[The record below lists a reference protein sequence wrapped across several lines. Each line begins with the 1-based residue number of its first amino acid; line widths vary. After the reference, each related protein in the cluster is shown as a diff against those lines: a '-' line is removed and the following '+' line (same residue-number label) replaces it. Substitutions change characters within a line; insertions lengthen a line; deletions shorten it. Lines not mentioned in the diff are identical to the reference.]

1 LKLLLDACVWGG
13 AKKFLEDDGH
23 DVVWAGDWVE
33 DPGDREI
40 LNRAHAE
47 GRILV
52 TLDKDFGEIAILEG
66 VRHSGIV
73 RLVDIS
79 AKKQGPVCAEVLSR
93 YASELA
99 PGSIVTVEPGRI
111 RIRPPDEEYH

>member
-1 LKLLLDACVWGG
+1 MKLLLDACVWGG
-13 AKKFLEDDGH
+13 AKKYFENQGH
-23 DVVWAGDWVE
+23 DIVWAGDWAE

-40 LNRAHAE
+40 LQRAHSD

-66 VRHSGIV
+66 LPHSGIL

-79 AKKQGPVCAEVLSR
+79 ARKQGPTCAEVISR
-93 YASELA
+93 YQAELV
-99 PGSIVTVEPGRI
+99 PGSMVTVEPGRV
-111 RIRPPDEEYH
+111 RVRPPDQD

>member
-13 AKKFLEDDGH
+13 AKKFLGNEGH

-73 RLVDIS
+73 RLVDVS
-79 AKKQGPVCAEVLSR
+79 AKKQGPVCAEVLSH
-93 YASELA
+93 YAAELV

>member
-1 LKLLLDACVWGG
+1 VKILLDACVWGG
-13 AKKFLEDDGH
+13 AKKFLDTLGH
-23 DVVWAGDWVE
+23 DAMWAGEWLE

-47 GRILV
+47 RRILV
-52 TLDKDFGEIAILEG
+52 ALDKDFGEIAILDG
-66 VRHSGIV
+66 VHHSGIL

-79 AKKQGPVCAEVLSR
+79 ATKQGQYCAEIISR
-93 YASELA
+93 YGNELLLGA
-99 PGSIVTVEPGRI
+99 IITAEPGRV